1 MKANELCCP
10 VTDEKLCFT
19 HLEENLMKRFAPL
32 SLIAA
37 LTISGAAFGQ
47 AGDMKVMDMKQGCMH
62 MKDMKGMDMSGCK
75 DMRKEKTSDSKAQ
88 GTPQTGAVH
97 KTSGVVKALDQANGK
112 VTLAHDQVATLNWP
126 AMTMSFG
133 VRDKSLLEKLAVG
146 KKIDVE
152 FTQQGSNYI
161 ISSVK

>member
-1 MKANELCCP
+1 
-10 VTDEKLCFT
+10 
-19 HLEENLMKRFAPL
+19 MKRFAPL

-47 AGDMKVMDMKQGCMH
+47 AGDMKGMDMKQGCTD
-62 MKDMKGMDMSGCK
+62 MKDMKGMDMSACQ
-75 DMRKEKTSDSKAQ
+75 DMMKEKTSDSAQ
-88 GTPQTGAVH
+88 GTPQKGVVH

-112 VTLAHDQVATLNWP
+112 VTLAHDQVKTLNWP
-126 AMTMSFG
+126 PMTMSFG
-133 VRDKSLLEKLAVG
+133 VKDESLLEKLVVG
-146 KKIDVE
+146 KKVDVE

>member
-1 MKANELCCP
+1 
-10 VTDEKLCFT
+10 
-19 HLEENLMKRFAPL
+19 MKRFAPL

-47 AGDMKVMDMKQGCMH
+47 AGDMKGMDMKQGCMD
-62 MKDMKGMDMSGCK
+62 MKDMKGMDMSACQ
-75 DMRKEKTSDSKAQ
+75 DMMKEKTSDSVQ
-88 GTPQTGAVH
+88 GTPQKGVVH

-112 VTLAHDQVATLNWP
+112 VTLEHDQVKTLNWP
-126 AMTMSFG
+126 PMTMSFG
-133 VRDKSLLEKLAVG
+133 VKDKSLLERLVVG
-146 KKIDVE
+146 KKVDVE